1 MDRVDLSHLA
11 PMHGPPRG
19 PLRVAPM
26 ANPPAAEIARQRA
39 AAEAG
44 AVGGGDSIEFSAAA
58 RRLAEAQRPW
68 AANNTAPARPAAADR
83 LVGARVEQ
91 AAFEPSAGP
100 ARGADAPLPFYRDPG
115 QANAAATAVAG
126 SRLDV
131 TG

>member
-11 PMHGPPRG
+11 PVHGPARG

-26 ANPPAAEIARQRA
+26 AHPPAAEIARMR
-39 AAEAG
+39 AEAAG
-44 AVGGGDSIEFSAAA
+44 ASGGDSIEFGAAA
-58 RRLAEAQRPW
+58 RRLAQSQRPW
-68 AANNTAPARPAAADR
+68 AADNATPARPAAADR
-83 LVGARVEQ
+83 LVGARVRQ
-91 AAFEPSAGP
+91 AAFQAPTGA
-100 ARGADAPLPFYRDPG
+100 ARAADAPLPFYRDPG